1 MFFPC
6 YRRDPVPSV
15 SLEMFENLDGMRET
29 EDIHSHHLL
38 QQHLY
43 KSRKQVS
50 IFIYTVTHY
59 IYNIKEETQ
68 RRPNT

>member
-1 MFFPC
+1 M
-6 YRRDPVPSV
+6 PSV
-15 SLEMFENLDGMRET
+15 SLEMFENLAGMRET

-50 IFIYTVTHY
+50 IFIHTVTHY
-59 IYNIKEETQ
+59 IYNIKEE
-68 RRPNT
+68 REKRKNP